1 MPDEQKQGCNVS
13 RFPVRPGMM
22 LLVYGWRSFFQGLLD
37 VEHQWARLVFGPLAV
52 STGLI
57 IFYLLFLKKTKK
69 DK

>member
-1 MPDEQKQGCNVS
+1 MSNNKDVAF
-13 RFPVRPGMM
+13 RVFLFVLGMM
-22 LLVYGWRSFFQGLLD
+22 LVVYGWRSFFKGLLD

-57 IFYLLFLKKTKK
+57 IFYVLFLKKTKK

>member
-1 MPDEQKQGCNVS
+1 
-13 RFPVRPGMM
+13 MM
-22 LLVYGWRSFFQGLLD
+22 LLVYGWRSFFKGLLD

>member
-1 MPDEQKQGCNVS
+1 MSKNKDVTF
-13 RFPVRPGMM
+13 RVFLFVLGMM
-22 LLVYGWRSFFQGLLD
+22 LVVYGWRSLFKGLLD